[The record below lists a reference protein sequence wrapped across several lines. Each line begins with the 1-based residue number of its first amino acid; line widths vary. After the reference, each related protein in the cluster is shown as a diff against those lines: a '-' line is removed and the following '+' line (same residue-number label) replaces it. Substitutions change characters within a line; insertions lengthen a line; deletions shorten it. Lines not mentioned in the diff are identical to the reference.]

1 MLSIFSD
8 SPSWNLGMT
17 IGIVL
22 ALACIFTFS
31 ILHMK
36 RKGVALKRSVAILL
50 YALMLIGFLVAV
62 LALFMVWD
70 AVTWAQIGTFL
81 TDTLAF
87 IMKSIASIIGSVV
100 TVFVALIIIK
110 VVKLSLDRFAARS
123 GPLQKRRL
131 TISKVSMS
139 LTRYAVAVIAI
150 LAILAIWG
158 INVLPALAGLGILG
172 LVVGLGAQKLINDI
186 ISGLF
191 IIFERHFDVGDIIEV
206 DGFKGEVIDI
216 GLKTTKIKNWKN
228 EIKIM
233 SNGDVTK
240 LVNYSKD
247 SSTAVVE
254 FGIAYKEDAQKVI
267 DLLNADLPSLKD
279 KFPAIL
285 EGPSVVG
292 ITKLDSSS
300 VNLMVT
306 ALCKNN
312 QQYGVERGLRARIK
326 ELLEANGIE
335 IPFPQVVVHMDQENR

>member
-1 MLSIFSD
+1 MLSVFSS

-22 ALACIFTFS
+22 ALACIFIFS

-36 RKGVALKRSVAILL
+36 RKGITLKRGVAILL
-50 YALMLIGFLVAV
+50 YAFMLMGFLVTV

-81 TDTLAF
+81 AETAAF
-87 IMKSIASIIGSVV
+87 IMKSIASIIGSIV
-100 TVFVALIIIK
+100 TIFVALIILK
-110 VVKLSLDRFAARS
+110 VVKLSLDRFASRS

-139 LTRYAVAVIAI
+139 LTRYSVAVIAV

-158 INVLPALAGLGILG
+158 INVLPALAGLGIIG

-247 SSTAVVE
+247 SSTAVVD
-254 FGIAYKEDAQKVI
+254 FSIAYKEDVQKVI
-267 DLLNADLPSLKD
+267 DLLNADLPSLKE
-279 KFPAIL
+279 KLPAIL

-292 ITKLDSSS
+292 ITKLDTSS

-306 ALCKNN
+306 ALCQNN
-312 QQYGVERGLRARIK
+312 QHYGVERALRARIK

-335 IPFPQVVVHMDQENR
+335 IPFPQVVVHMEKENR

>member
-1 MLSIFSD
+1 MLTMFFD
-8 SPSWNLGMT
+8 SLSWNLGVT
-17 IGIVL
+17 GSILLV
-22 ALACIFTFS
+22 LACIFMFS
-31 ILHMK
+31 ILYMRHKGPTLK
-36 RKGVALKRSVAILL
+36 RGVAIVL
-50 YALMLIGFLVAV
+50 YAFMLIAFLIAV
-62 LALFMVWD
+62 LALFMVWE
-70 AVTWAQIGTFL
+70 AVTWAHIGTFL
-81 TDTLAF
+81 TKLLAF

-100 TVFVALIIIK
+100 ALFISLIILK
-110 VVKLSLDRFAARS
+110 VVKLSLDRFASRT

-139 LTRYAVAVIAI
+139 LTRYLVAVIAI
-150 LAILAIWG
+150 LVILAIWG

-247 SSTAVVE
+247 TSTAVVE
-254 FGIAYKEDAQKVI
+254 FGIAYKEDAQKVM
-267 DLLNADLPSLKD
+267 DLLNAELPTLKQ
-279 KFPAIL
+279 KLPAIL
-285 EGPSVVG
+285 EGPAVVG
-292 ITKLDSSS
+292 ITKLDASS

-312 QQYGVERGLRARIK
+312 QHYKVERQLRARIK
-326 ELLEANGIE
+326 EILDANGIE
-335 IPFPQVVVHMDQENR
+335 IPFPQVVVHTEK